1 MYTVIDR
8 AVLMQVTYLG
18 VTKPSDLII
27 ANHIQISLHAD
38 VVPTRLSSL
47 SDEINEKSNDLNEL
61 LIKTPSTSFFVRM
74 KGDSMIELGVYHD
87 DVLVVDKSL
96 VARHDD
102 IVIAYVNGEM
112 TIKSLE
118 HKSDEI
124 YRPKNKAYPAS
135 NTSKESKFEI
145 MGVVTSVIRNVKR
158 GSQTPVK

>member
-1 MYTVIDR
+1 
-8 AVLMQVTYLG
+8 MQVTYLG
-18 VTKPSDLII
+18 VTKPPDLII

-38 VVPTRLSSL
+38 VVPTRLSPL
-47 SDEINEKSNDLNEL
+47 SDDFNEQ
-61 LIKTPSTSFFVRM
+61 LIKTSSTSFFVRV
-74 KGDSMIELGVYHD
+74 KGDSMIKLGVYHD

-118 HKSDEI
+118 HKSDEV

-135 NTSKESKFEI
+135 NINKESKLEI
-145 MGVVTSVIRNVKR
+145 MGVVTSVIRNVR
-158 GSQTPVK
+158 PGSQPL